1 MPQEDKPLLE
11 ETIEHFRRI
20 ARENRFA
27 ENAAVPHDADRCLVC
42 RPEKASLD
50 PFTIYVEVVAR
61 SIPERRPALDEDL
74 VAAVNED
81 LALYGEAKTITLDDL
96 QQGKEGSDGGLAV
109 LGAKRPGHRPGAP
122 FRPQPHEPG
131 IQPGRRPGPSG
142 PGAVRGGKDPVHH
155 GLHPGAEGRIIPE
168 PTDLFVPF
176 LG

>member
-1 MPQEDKPLLE
+1 METMPQEDKPLLE
-11 ETIEHFRRI
+11 ETIDHFRRI

-50 PFTIYVEVVAR
+50 PFMIYVEVVAR

-96 QQGKEGSDGGLAV
+96 QQGKEEAMEAWRFWVRNALDTGLELLSVHSPTSLEFSLDDAQGHPARERFV
-109 LGAKRPGHRPGAP
+109 EEKVQFITNAILGRKG
-122 FRPQPHEPG
+122 E
-131 IQPGRRPGPSG
+131 
-142 PGAVRGGKDPVHH
+142 
-155 GLHPGAEGRIIPE
+155 
-168 PTDLFVPF
+168 
-176 LG
+176 

>member
-1 MPQEDKPLLE
+1 MPAEDKSLLE
-11 ETIEHFRRI
+11 ETIDHFRRI

-50 PFTIYVEVVAR
+50 PFMIYVEVVAR

-96 QQGKEGSDGGLAV
+96 QQGKEEAMEAWRFWVRNALDTGLELLSVHSPTSLEFSLDDAQGHPTRERFV
-109 LGAKRPGHRPGAP
+109 EEKIQFITDAILGRK
-122 FRPQPHEPG
+122 
-131 IQPGRRPGPSG
+131 GR
-142 PGAVRGGKDPVHH
+142 
-155 GLHPGAEGRIIPE
+155 
-168 PTDLFVPF
+168 
-176 LG
+176 